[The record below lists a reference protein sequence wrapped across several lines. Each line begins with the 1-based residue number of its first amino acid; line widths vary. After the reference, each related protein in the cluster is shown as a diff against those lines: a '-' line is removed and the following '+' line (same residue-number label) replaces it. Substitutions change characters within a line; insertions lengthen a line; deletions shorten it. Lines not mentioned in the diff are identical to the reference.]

1 MLPVAVESR
10 TRNPHFL
17 DDASSEKFT
26 PFPSSGGMDRDDIFR
41 ESGDRIPIA
50 LPSGSLLREQ
60 FRIGRVLGSGG
71 FGVTYLAFDE
81 LLERPVAIKE
91 YFPRHLAVDR
101 TDSNTVK
108 PRSSKQDQDFDFGL
122 QRFLQEA
129 RTLAKFEDHPNI
141 VRVRNFFGEN
151 GTGYLVM
158 NFYEGYTLE
167 EYIEKQSG
175 WLPEEESLYIVH
187 EVLNGLEAAH
197 NAGVLHRDIDPSN
210 IYLTYDGR
218 VVLLDFGAA
227 RAAVGERTQ
236 TLSVML
242 KRGYAPHEQYHS
254 RGEQGPWTDI
264 YACAATL
271 YRTLTGY
278 KPPEAPARVMNEDL
292 VAPQDISP
300 GISEQ
305 LNDAIVCG
313 LEVLPQNRPESI
325 ASFRAMLPPPP
336 GIQAAAWIEG
346 NVPVHRHEISD
357 TDRGEAVVDI
367 TTEAACR
374 LYVNGKVSDILEA
387 GQTVSLFLSRGSHRL
402 RAVRTDRAAS
412 SGGTATLTTASTSSS
427 FGHSDYVSLRDLIW
441 QSEVT
446 ASPDSPTAVHVAFG
460 ENGDDTQKER
470 ASDDASSEQS
480 VFGRRLQS
488 FRSKNRSNDP
498 SSRDPSSE
506 DRPGGDAIPGIRDR
520 GVNQNP
526 SRSAGSSAPWSS
538 PPEQQPSNRST
549 SDDSDPDPSKTESSK
564 TEPSDSA
571 PSDAE
576 SPDSDPSD
584 APSPPESESERPA
597 AAASGESST
606 SSPVS
611 PGSSTRPDP
620 PVEARGTGRPDD
632 LPTTETGFRPDANN
646 LEESDAAVA
655 MRHAAR
661 ALRKAAHRARRRA
674 RATWWRVRRGATS
687 AAQAVAGFVQSIEL
701 YTTSSQPETTEPA
714 TADSKAS
721 NLRDRVS
728 ENPMSS
734 EPAAPPRPTD
744 DTDDG
749 RDESPLSTPPVP
761 AGSPPETPAASGES
775 RDDREPTPG
784 WIDQIDVPPRALQV
798 GGAVL
803 GLLLIFIGGWWALG
817 SGAPAQPVNQ
827 PPVTGDDLAT
837 TQRAPV
843 TMNVTENDTDPEGRS
858 VRLAS
863 VIALPGSVGTVTQL
877 DTARIRFQPAE
888 GFAGVAEI
896 GYTVMDAD
904 SAFAQGVARVNIPF
918 RDTTSR
924 VLDAPRDP
932 QVLYPADLDGDQ
944 RTDVLTA
951 TYAGHRILGFT
962 QRAEEPVVIM
972 EDAEGGIDVSAA
984 DMDGDGDTDVLAA
997 AFRNDAVYVIQNIS
1011 SMGNELT
1018 FADPVALPTELPGAL
1033 LAQPADVNSDGVM
1046 DVIAVSQI
1054 DGRIVWFENQHTPD
1068 RLQFSEAREIAS
1080 GLDGLETV
1088 AVADLDSDGDPDVV
1102 SGDYQSDIVAWHE
1115 NNGGA
1120 FTSHMVDDSADGVI
1134 AVAVADINADDRPD
1148 VLASTAENDRIL
1160 WYEQSTPDST
1170 YTGPARF
1177 EAPIT
1182 VSTDVDEPESL
1193 AAADVDR
1200 DGDLDILSASF
1211 RSGIVAWHENQGDGT
1226 FGRQHTITDDAPEAL
1241 AVLPID
1247 IDEDGDID
1255 VAAASQGNDTIA
1267 WFENAIVS
1275 STPAPTDSTGAAP
1288 DSTRAADAPED
1299 TAASAGASEPAE

>member
-1 MLPVAVESR
+1 M
-10 TRNPHFL
+10 
-17 DDASSEKFT
+17 
-26 PFPSSGGMDRDDIFR
+26 
-41 ESGDRIPIA
+41 
-50 LPSGSLLREQ
+50 
-60 FRIGRVLGSGG
+60 
-71 FGVTYLAFDE
+71 
-81 LLERPVAIKE
+81 
-91 YFPRHLAVDR
+91 
-101 TDSNTVK
+101 
-108 PRSSKQDQDFDFGL
+108 
-122 QRFLQEA
+122 
-129 RTLAKFEDHPNI
+129 
-141 VRVRNFFGEN
+141 
-151 GTGYLVM
+151 
-158 NFYEGYTLE
+158 
-167 EYIEKQSG
+167 
-175 WLPEEESLYIVH
+175 
-187 EVLNGLEAAH
+187 
-197 NAGVLHRDIDPSN
+197 
-210 IYLTYDGR
+210 
-218 VVLLDFGAA
+218 
-227 RAAVGERTQ
+227 
-236 TLSVML
+236 
-242 KRGYAPHEQYHS
+242 
-254 RGEQGPWTDI
+254 
-264 YACAATL
+264 
-271 YRTLTGY
+271 
-278 KPPEAPARVMNEDL
+278 
-292 VAPQDISP
+292 
-300 GISEQ
+300 
-305 LNDAIVCG
+305 
-313 LEVLPQNRPESI
+313 
-325 ASFRAMLPPPP
+325 
-336 GIQAAAWIEG
+336 
-346 NVPVHRHEISD
+346 
-357 TDRGEAVVDI
+357 
-367 TTEAACR
+367 
-374 LYVNGKVSDILEA
+374 
-387 GQTVSLFLSRGSHRL
+387 
-402 RAVRTDRAAS
+402 
-412 SGGTATLTTASTSSS
+412 
-427 FGHSDYVSLRDLIW
+427 
-441 QSEVT
+441 
-446 ASPDSPTAVHVAFG
+446 
-460 ENGDDTQKER
+460 
-470 ASDDASSEQS
+470 
-480 VFGRRLQS
+480 
-488 FRSKNRSNDP
+488 
-498 SSRDPSSE
+498 
-506 DRPGGDAIPGIRDR
+506 
-520 GVNQNP
+520 
-526 SRSAGSSAPWSS
+526 
-538 PPEQQPSNRST
+538 
-549 SDDSDPDPSKTESSK
+549 
-564 TEPSDSA
+564 
-571 PSDAE
+571 
-576 SPDSDPSD
+576 
-584 APSPPESESERPA
+584 
-597 AAASGESST
+597 
-606 SSPVS
+606 
-611 PGSSTRPDP
+611 
-620 PVEARGTGRPDD
+620 
-632 LPTTETGFRPDANN
+632 
-646 LEESDAAVA
+646 
-655 MRHAAR
+655 
-661 ALRKAAHRARRRA
+661 
-674 RATWWRVRRGATS
+674 
-687 AAQAVAGFVQSIEL
+687 
-701 YTTSSQPETTEPA
+701 
-714 TADSKAS
+714 
-721 NLRDRVS
+721 
-728 ENPMSS
+728 
-734 EPAAPPRPTD
+734 
-744 DTDDG
+744 
-749 RDESPLSTPPVP
+749 
-761 AGSPPETPAASGES
+761 
-775 RDDREPTPG
+775 
-784 WIDQIDVPPRALQV
+784 PPRALQV
-798 GGAVL
+798 GGVVL

-918 RDTTSR
+918 RDTPSR

-984 DMDGDGDTDVLAA
+984 DMDGDGDIDVLAA

-1068 RLQFSEAREIAS
+1068 GLQFSEARKIAS

-1120 FTSHMVDDSADGVI
+1120 FTSHTVDDSADGVI
-1134 AVAVADINADDRPD
+1134 AVAIADINADGRPD

-1255 VAAASQGNDTIA
+1255 VAVASQGNDTIA

-1288 DSTRAADAPED
+1288 DSTQAADAPED
-1299 TAASAGASEPAE
+1299 TTASSGASEPAE